1 MYNLAH
7 MTVSDMAH
15 ASTRLRKLGRGA
27 RSMEEA
33 SQRMA
38 TFFFDEL
45 GAPDGRERG
54 CVLVRVYKTHRF
66 GALPPELQQ
75 FAAQVSP
82 TPLPAQTPCLALLG
96 TVGVEPAWCARQ
108 RSSGH
113 RAIPLPSVQAVNR
126 LPMVAQLVS
135 QLGFDVASLID
146 GASETLLDRDEQ
158 TFNVFHIPTALGSP
172 FVPAQDFVQKY
183 EVQSVL
189 GCGGQ
194 LPDGELYA
202 VIAFARLTISRETA
216 EIFKPLALAA
226 KLALMP
232 FLNTTFDESA
242 RAEPAR

>member
-7 MTVSDMAH
+7 MTVSDMAQ

-27 RSMEEA
+27 HSMEEA

-38 TFFFDEL
+38 SFFFDEL
-45 GAPDGRERG
+45 GAPDGQQRG

-66 GALPPELQQ
+66 GDLPSELQE
-75 FAAQVSP
+75 FAAQVASG
-82 TPLPAQTPCLALLG
+82 PLPAQAPCLALLG

-108 RSSGH
+108 RSNGH
-113 RAIPLPSVQAVNR
+113 RAIPLPSVEAVAR

-135 QLGFDVASLID
+135 QLGFDVASLIT
-146 GASETLLDRDEQ
+146 GANETLLDQNEQ
-158 TFNVFHIPTALGSP
+158 TFNVFYIPTALGSP
-172 FVPAQDFVQKY
+172 FVPAQDFVSRY

-202 VIAFARLTISRETA
+202 VIAFARTTISRETA
-216 EIFKPLALAA
+216 ELFKPLALAA
-226 KLALMP
+226 KLALLP
-232 FLNTTFDESA
+232 FLNATFNEGTRVGSA
-242 RAEPAR
+242 G

>member
-15 ASTRLRKLGRGA
+15 ASTRLRKLGREA

-33 SQRMA
+33 SRRVA
-38 TFFFDEL
+38 SFFFDEL
-45 GAPDGRERG
+45 GAPDGKQRG

-66 GALPPELQQ
+66 GQLPTDLREFATNVSSSPLPPQ
-75 FAAQVSP
+75 A
-82 TPLPAQTPCLALLG
+82 PCLVLLG

-113 RAIPLPSVQAVNR
+113 RAIPLPSVEAVSR

-135 QLGFDVASLID
+135 QLGFDVASLIT
-146 GASETLLDRDEQ
+146 GAGETLLDHEEQ

-172 FVPAQDFVQKY
+172 FVPAQDFVKQY

-189 GCGGQ
+189 GCGGR

-202 VIAFARLTISRETA
+202 VIAFARVTISRETA

-226 KLALMP
+226 KLALLP
-232 FLNTTFDESA
+232 FLNVTFDEDA
-242 RAEPAR
+242 GVAPTE